1 MVGTPNCPG
10 HRHLT
15 STVDGFCIMSSDGDF
30 SRPAV
35 RIREADLRVY
45 GFGRRE
51 TVHTFVAACDVF
63 VHLD

>member
-1 MVGTPNCPG
+1 
-10 HRHLT
+10 
-15 STVDGFCIMSSDGDF
+15 MSSDGDF